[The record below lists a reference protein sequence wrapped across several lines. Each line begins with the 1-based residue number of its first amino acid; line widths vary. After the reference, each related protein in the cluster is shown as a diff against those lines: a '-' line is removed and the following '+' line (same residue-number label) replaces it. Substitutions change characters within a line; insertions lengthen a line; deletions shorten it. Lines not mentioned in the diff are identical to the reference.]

1 MLESR
6 DYRLLRKT
14 KKGDIAILLLY
25 IREEKKKKNGVLVV
39 RLSLS

>member
-25 IREEKKKKNGVLVV
+25 IREEKKKNGVLVV